1 MISGQLHSAREIS
14 NQLMQMSEAAP
25 EPVSLLIAQGATG
38 GYHMYSG
45 AFGKAQQ
52 HLIRSL
58 ALYDLQQ
65 HRHLAYQVGDDPG
78 VMYRCFLAWTLWFL
92 GYPDQAMATLREAQ
106 KLAQEL
112 DIPSLTGG
120 VLYTGMLF
128 FHLSRQPDKVQEY
141 SGQTIRLEDEN
152 GRFYWGAAIQIFQGW
167 ALSCTGQGSE
177 GIARAAQGIQQLQ
190 AIGFNLWHSYKLAV
204 LVEAYMNA
212 GRLGNAYRT
221 VNEALAA
228 AGQFGSH
235 WYDAELYRL
244 KGMLTL
250 QSQASLGQV
259 AGESAESQRAKS
271 KRQKSEKRDPQSLI
285 LDSQGEAEACFL
297 KAIAIGRQQQAK
309 SLELRAVMSLVRL
322 RKEQAQHAT
331 HSMQHAARNLLTE
344 AHQMLAEIY
353 NWFTEGF
360 DTKDLQEAK
369 ALLESLSP

>member
-1 MISGQLHSAREIS
+1 
-14 NQLMQMSEAAP
+14 
-25 EPVSLLIAQGATG
+25 
-38 GYHMYSG
+38 
-45 AFGKAQQ
+45 
-52 HLIRSL
+52 
-58 ALYDLQQ
+58 
-65 HRHLAYQVGDDPG
+65 
-78 VMYRCFLAWTLWFL
+78 
-92 GYPDQAMATLREAQ
+92 MATLREAQ